1 MNFDDAFEIVMKSAR
16 LPGTERLSIE
26 NDDLLSRILAE
37 DVTSD
42 IDVPPFNK
50 SLRDGFACRRAD
62 LAEELTI
69 IETIP
74 AGSQPKK
81 AVGQKQCAGIMT
93 GAVVPDGADCVIMA
107 EHAERIAKN
116 KIRFAGDNT
125 QDNIRPK
132 GKEVKKADVVL
143 RAGCKIGP
151 AHIAVLASSGCV
163 NPLVAL
169 RPRVGIIATG
179 SELVEPGKKPS
190 ACQIRNSNG
199 FQLAAQ
205 AADAGAIVKNYGIAI
220 DTEKA
225 IDRTLKQAMAENDVV
240 ILSGGVSAGDY
251 DLVRQV
257 LDNNNI
263 EILVER
269 IAADPGRPMIF
280 GVSGETTCFG
290 LPGNPVSAF
299 IMFELLAKP
308 FLYKMMGHD
317 FKPAVAR
324 IQLKRTITR
333 KNTKK
338 DLWLAM
344 VFTKDGNAAQVERHG
359 SANMN
364 ALCQAD
370 GLLFMPAG
378 TAQIRKG
385 TIVGIR
391 LI

>member
-1 MNFDDAFEIVMKSAR
+1 MKFDDAFEIVMNSAR
-16 LPGTERLSIE
+16 PPGTERLSIE
-26 NDDLLSRILAE
+26 DDGLLNRIMAE

-42 IDVPPFNK
+42 IDMPPFNK

-62 LAEELTI
+62 LADELTI

-93 GAVVPDGADCVIMA
+93 GAVVPAGADCVIMA
-107 EHAERIAKN
+107 EHTKRTGKDR
-116 KIRFAGDNT
+116 IRFVGGDT
-125 QDNIRPK
+125 EDNIRPK
-132 GKEVKKADVVL
+132 GKEVRKADVVL

-151 AHIAVLASSGCV
+151 AHIAVLASSGYV

-199 FQLAAQ
+199 FQLTAQ
-205 AADAGAIVKNYGIAI
+205 AASAGTITKNYGIAI

-240 ILSGGVSAGDY
+240 VLSGGVSAGDY

-257 LDNNNI
+257 LENNNI

-280 GVSGETTCFG
+280 GTSGETTCFG

-308 FLYKMMGHD
+308 LLFKMMGHD
-317 FKPAVAR
+317 FKPAVAHM
-324 IQLKRTITR
+324 QLERAITR

-344 VFTKDGNAAQVERHG
+344 VFTKDGKAAQLELHG
-359 SANMN
+359 SAYMN
-364 ALCQAD
+364 SLCQAN

-378 TAQIRKG
+378 AAQIAKG
-385 TIVGIR
+385 TTVSIR

>member
-225 IDRTLKQAMAENDVV
+225 IGRTLKQAMAENDVV

-324 IQLKRTITR
+324 MQLNRTITR

>member
-1 MNFDDAFEIVMKSAR
+1 MKFDDAFEIVMNSAR
-16 LPGTERLSIE
+16 LTGTERLSIE
-26 NDDLLSRILAE
+26 DDGLLNRIMAE

-42 IDVPPFNK
+42 IDMPPFNK

-62 LAEELTI
+62 LTDELTI

-74 AGSQPKK
+74 AGSQPNKT
-81 AVGQKQCAGIMT
+81 VGQKQCARIMT

-107 EHAERIAKN
+107 EHTESTAKDR
-116 KIRFAGDNT
+116 IRFVGGGT
-125 QDNIRPK
+125 EDNIRPK
-132 GKEVKKADVVL
+132 GKEVRKADVVL

-199 FQLAAQ
+199 FQLTAQ
-205 AADAGAIVKNYGIAI
+205 AASAGAITKNYGIAI

-225 IDRTLKQAMAENDVV
+225 IDRTLKQAIAENDVV
-240 ILSGGVSAGDY
+240 VLSGGVSAGDY

-257 LDNNNI
+257 LENNNI

-280 GVSGETTCFG
+280 GASGETTCFG

-299 IMFELLAKP
+299 IMFELLARP

-324 IQLKRTITR
+324 MQMERTITR

-344 VFTKDGNAAQVERHG
+344 VFTKNGKATQIERHG
-359 SANMN
+359 SGNMN
-364 ALCQAD
+364 ALCEAD
-370 GLLFMPAG
+370 GLMFMPAG
-378 TAQIRKG
+378 SAQIAKG
-385 TIVGIR
+385 TTVSIR

>member
-1 MNFDDAFEIVMKSAR
+1 MKFDDAFEIVMNSAR
-16 LPGTERLSIE
+16 LPGTERLGIE
-26 NDDLLSRILAE
+26 DGGLLNRILAE

-42 IDVPPFNK
+42 IDMPPFNQ

-62 LAEELTI
+62 LSEELTI

-81 AVGQKQCAGIMT
+81 AVGPKQCAAIMT
-93 GAVVPDGADCVIMA
+93 GAVVPAGADCVIMA
-107 EHAERIAKN
+107 EHTESTAKDR
-116 KIRFAGDNT
+116 IRFVGGGT
-125 QDNIRPK
+125 EDNIRPK
-132 GKEVKKADVVL
+132 GKEVRKADIVL
-143 RAGCKIGP
+143 RASCKIGP

-190 ACQIRNSNG
+190 PCQIRNSNG

-205 AADAGAIVKNYGIAI
+205 AASAGAIVKNYGIAT

-225 IDRTLKQAMAENDVV
+225 IDRTLKKAMAENHAVV
-240 ILSGGVSAGDY
+240 LSGGVSAGDF

-257 LDNNNI
+257 LENNNI

-269 IAADPGRPMIF
+269 IEADPGRPMIF
-280 GVSGETTCFG
+280 GASGETTCFG

-308 FLYKMMGHD
+308 FLFKMMEHD

-324 IQLKRTITR
+324 MQLEKTITR

-344 VFTKDGNAAQVERHG
+344 VFTKDGKAAQLEHHG
-359 SANMN
+359 SGNMI

-378 TAQIRKG
+378 TAQIAKG
-385 TIVGIR
+385 TIAGIR